1 MRVLIT
7 GVQGQLGHELMRL
20 APQGFDT
27 VGMGSAELDISD
39 AERVAVLV
47 AELQPQLIINAAAY
61 TAVDKAESELARA
74 WAVNRDGVAHLA
86 VAAERLSIPLLHIST
101 DYVFAGDAREPYR
114 ECDPTGPTGVY
125 GASKL
130 GGELELAAKCSRYMI
145 LRTSWVF
152 AAQGNNF
159 VKTMLRL
166 GRERDQLGV
175 VADQQGCPTSAASIA
190 RALWTLAMQYRDL
203 GSLHWGT
210 YHFSGTP
217 ACTWH
222 EFALEIFRQ
231 GHQHGA
237 ITKIPQVRG
246 IDSVEYPTPAKR
258 PAWSVMDCSKLR
270 DQLGISQPDWRL
282 ELAAVITEM
291 AQSEVA

>member
-1 MRVLIT
+1 MRVLVT
-7 GVQGQLGHELMRL
+7 GAQGQLGHELMRS
-20 APQGFDT
+20 APLGFDI
-27 VGMGSAELDISD
+27 VGMGSAELDLSD
-39 AERVAVLV
+39 AERVAMLV
-47 AELQPQLIINAAAY
+47 AELQPQMIINAAAY
-61 TAVDKAESELARA
+61 TAVDKAESETERA

-101 DYVFAGDAREPYR
+101 DYVFAGDAHEPYR
-114 ECDPTGPTGVY
+114 ECDATGPTGVY

-190 RALWTLAMQYRDL
+190 RALWTLAMQYRDQ

-210 YHFSGTP
+210 YHFSGAP

-231 GHQHGA
+231 GHQHGL

-246 IDSVEYPTPAKR
+246 INSADYPTPAKR

-270 DQLGISQPDWRL
+270 ETQGIAQSDWRQ
-282 ELAAVITEM
+282 ELTDVLVELTGEKL
-291 AQSEVA
+291 V

>member
-7 GVQGQLGHELMRL
+7 GAQGQLGHELMRL
-20 APQGFDT
+20 APLGFDT

-39 AERVAVLV
+39 AERVAVV
-47 AELQPQLIINAAAY
+47 AAELQPHLIINAAAY
-61 TAVDKAESELARA
+61 TAVDEAESEMERA
-74 WAVNRDGVAHLA
+74 WAINRDGVAHLA
-86 VAAERLSIPLLHIST
+86 VAAENLSIPLLHVST

-166 GRERDQLGV
+166 GRERDKLAV

-190 RALWTLAMQYRDL
+190 RALWTLAMQYRDQR
-203 GSLHWGT
+203 SLHWGT

-222 EFALEIFRQ
+222 EFALEIFGQ
-231 GHQHGA
+231 GNQQGL

-270 DQLGISQPDWRL
+270 ETQGITQSDWRQEL
-282 ELAAVITEM
+282 TDVLEELAGKKTV
-291 AQSEVA
+291 

>member
-7 GVQGQLGHELMRL
+7 GAQGQLGHELMRL

-39 AERVAVLV
+39 AERVPEVV
-47 AELQPQLIINAAAY
+47 AELQPHLIINAAAY
-61 TAVDKAESELARA
+61 TAVDKAESEMERA

-86 VAAERLSIPLLHIST
+86 LAAEQLSIPLLHVST

-130 GGELELAAKCSRYMI
+130 GGELELAAKCSRHMI

-166 GRERDQLGV
+166 GGERGQLGV

-190 RALWTLAMQYRDL
+190 RALWSLAMQYRDK

-210 YHFSGTP
+210 YHFSGAP

-231 GHQHGA
+231 GHQHGLIA
-237 ITKIPQVRG
+237 KIPQVRG
-246 IDSVEYPTPAKR
+246 IDSVDYPTPAKR
-258 PAWSVMDCSKLR
+258 PAWSVMDCSKL
-270 DQLGISQPDWRL
+270 QESQGITQPDWRQEL
-282 ELAAVITEM
+282 GEVLVELAGVK
-291 AQSEVA
+291 